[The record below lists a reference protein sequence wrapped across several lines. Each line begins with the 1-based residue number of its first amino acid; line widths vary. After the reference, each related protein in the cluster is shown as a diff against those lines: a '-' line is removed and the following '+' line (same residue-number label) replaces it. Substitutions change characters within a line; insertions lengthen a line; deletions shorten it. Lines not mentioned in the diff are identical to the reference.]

1 MEVFTSYHNII
12 SPLGFTTKENYSS
25 VLADK
30 LGVTPCHYG
39 KLNEAF
45 CLSIISEE
53 QLNSASQQIKDAILY
68 SKLEKL
74 SILSIQDVLNQ
85 SGLSLSDPKTLLIY
99 STTKGNIDLL
109 DNSIKQNIPKERAYL
124 SSMTNTVANYFK
136 AINKPLVI
144 SNACISGLLAIVNA
158 QRLIKSGQ
166 YENILV
172 CGGDLVTEFT
182 VSGFKSFNALS
193 QNPCKPFDVRRDGI
207 NLGEAVAALLITKN
221 KNNLPP
227 SAMQIVN
234 GASANDAN
242 HISGPSRAGDGL
254 FQCII
259 QTLKNIPTAIR
270 TKIDT
275 INAHGTATPYNDE
288 MESIAFE
295 RAALINVPV
304 NSLKGYYGHTLG
316 AAGVL
321 ETVLTIEAASE
332 DQLIRSAGFSEMGVS
347 GKIEMITEHTRLP
360 DGQEKANIKTILK
373 TASGFGGCNA
383 AALFVK

>member
-30 LGVTPCHYG
+30 LCVKTCRYG
-39 KLNEAF
+39 KLNEQF
-45 CLSIISEE
+45 CLSIIPDE
-53 QLNSASQQIKDAILY
+53 QLNVASRQIKDALLY

-74 SILSIQDVLNQ
+74 SILSIQDVLDR
-85 SGLSLSDPKTLLIY
+85 SRLSFSDPKTLLIY

-124 SSMTNTVANYFK
+124 FSMANTIANYFK
-136 AINKPLVI
+136 AVNRPLVI
-144 SNACISGLLAIVNA
+144 SNACISGLIAIVTA
-158 QRLIKSGQ
+158 QRLIKAGQ

-193 QNPCKPFDVRRDGI
+193 QNPCKPFDSRRDGI
-207 NLGEAVAALLITKN
+207 NLGEAVATLLITKN
-221 KNNLPP
+221 KNKLER

-242 HISGPSRAGDGL
+242 HISGPSRTGDGL
-254 FQCII
+254 FQSIT
-259 QTLKNIPTAIR
+259 QTLKNNKI
-270 TKIDT
+270 KIDT
-275 INAHGTATPYNDE
+275 ISAHGTATPYNDE
-288 MESIAFE
+288 MESVAFE
-295 RAALINVPV
+295 RAGLINIPV

-321 ETVLTIEAASE
+321 ETVLTLEAASE
-332 DQLIRSAGFSEMGVS
+332 NQLIKSAGFSEMGVS
-347 GKIEMITEHTRLP
+347 GKIEMITEHK
-360 DGQEKANIKTILK
+360 KANINTILK
-373 TASGFGGCNA
+373 TVSGFGGCNA